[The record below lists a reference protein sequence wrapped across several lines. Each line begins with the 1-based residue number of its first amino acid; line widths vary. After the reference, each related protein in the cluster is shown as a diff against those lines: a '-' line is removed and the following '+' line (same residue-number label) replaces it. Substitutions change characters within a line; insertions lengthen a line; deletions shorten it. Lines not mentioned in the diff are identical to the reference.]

1 MQVAFSTIHYDQV
14 TRKEKELECVKRAP
28 AEAESRKVMILA
40 EAQKTKT
47 LALAGAEAAA
57 IKVGSPTVSVLCSVY
72 SLSDLDLFI
81 CWICIQD
88 ILTSIHEFFSLS

>member
-1 MQVAFSTIHYDQV
+1 MFMHDTCIYLFVSNVCIPRVQVS
-14 TRKEKELECVKRAP
+14 RKEKELECVKRAP

-57 IKVGSPTVSVLCSVY
+57 IKVGVPTVNFCILLCNFCDTLKVNG
-72 SLSDLDLFI
+72 
-81 CWICIQD
+81 Q
-88 ILTSIHEFFSLS
+88 